1 MAGARPRFRLD
12 VSDEGSAATL
22 ELPYWGDRAAEPL
35 RRVRLADALPG
46 IRGPEIVLG
55 YDADGELRRME
66 IRCDEGATGFRLTQ
80 SDDGGAAFLHLRDRS
95 SKRPH
100 LVFVDYFLPEHRG
113 PELIFEYE
121 PNGPLRGIEIL
132 CREWGPVS
140 EKDDPIVRRLG
151 DRVVRVDD
159 ESLWA
164 ALTSAFPFA
173 AGRPEWSK
181 VPGAQLRAASPE
193 RAAGASLGP
202 RSLDTRRDVEEVKT
216 FFERC
221 VSGTETR
228 PDDWVVYFGDN
239 SVWDYRVELEAVGE
253 LLDEMDEIPENKYVF
268 PPDASWCFMWSFED
282 DLYFGRCPT
291 GRRSPAG

>member
-12 VSDEGSAATL
+12 VGDEGSAATL

-121 PNGPLRGIEIL
+121 PNGPLRGIEIQ
-132 CREWGPVS
+132 CDEPV
-140 EKDDPIVRRLG
+140 E
-151 DRVVRVDD
+151 
-159 ESLWA
+159 
-164 ALTSAFPFA
+164 
-173 AGRPEWSK
+173 
-181 VPGAQLRAASPE
+181 
-193 RAAGASLGP
+193 
-202 RSLDTRRDVEEVKT
+202 
-216 FFERC
+216 
-221 VSGTETR
+221 
-228 PDDWVVYFGDN
+228 
-239 SVWDYRVELEAVGE
+239 
-253 LLDEMDEIPENKYVF
+253 
-268 PPDASWCFMWSFED
+268 
-282 DLYFGRCPT
+282 
-291 GRRSPAG
+291 